1 MLDKDR
7 GLYVAHSEN
16 GPLSLVGKMINRH
29 GLIAGA
35 TGTGKTVTLQVM
47 AETFSQ
53 AGIPCFMADMKG
65 DLSGISQTG
74 KLSGFIEKRLPEFGI
89 ENPQF
94 QPCPVRFF
102 DVYGEQGHPMR
113 STISRMGPEM
123 LGRLMELNE
132 TQTGVLNIVFRIADD
147 NGLLLIDLK
156 DLRAML
162 NFVGQ
167 NAAEYT
173 TKYGNVTSA
182 SVGAIQRALLALENQ
197 GADKFFGEPD
207 FDIYDLLQCE
217 GGKGIM
223 NVLAADRLMLQPKLY
238 STFLLWLLSELY
250 ATLPEV
256 GDMDLPKLV
265 FFFDEA
271 HMLFEGTS
279 KALTDKIEQVIRLI
293 RSKGVG
299 IYFITQS
306 PTDIP
311 SNILGQLGN
320 RVQHALRAYS
330 PQDQKAVK
338 VAADTFRPNP
348 AFKTY
353 DTLLELGTGEALV
366 SFLDEKGTP
375 SIVER
380 AKILF
385 PLSQI
390 GAITEDQRADLIKRS
405 RLYGRY
411 DHVVDRESAYE
422 IITAATLE
430 AERQKAE
437 IEAAEEAERQAAA
450 EAKEAARAAKE
461 QEKLEK
467 EKAKKA
473 KNSIASK
480 VLKSVITAV
489 TGVAAAA
496 AADAIT
502 GKKSSSKTST
512 TKKAVTKATKSA
524 TSTLTRE
531 LTRGLVPEG
540 VHIVQGHVG
549 EFAAAA
555 EGFGLD
561 VVEAAAELFA
571 GAAQGGFRVHAIE
584 AGGIDDGEQQV
595 SEFSFDVVL
604 AAFCAGFRHFRT
616 LFRHFSPDV
625 FFLLPVKTAAA
636 GLFLHGKGLQNGGHG
651 LGDAAHDGFVAILF
665 LGFHQFPGI
674 GDFLGRR
681 RFASF
686 GTEDMR
692 MAEHHLVAYFVNAV
706 GNVKRP
712 FFLPDACIEDHV
724 VQQVA
729 NLLGRSLAVS
739 LQDGVAEFIDFL
751 FRHGT
756 DGIHGLGGVPGAF
769 YAKSVHDIQQSA
781 KGGQLFFPS
790 MHSIHF
796 RGANIQRI
804 SLSLSLKCSNYP
816 ISVPWRPYVP
826 YGAETMSTSPALPV
840 SRKSLSRLSASAPE
854 NSPACTSITSTPKA
868 RPLTARLR
876 LPDRSWTRAFSSG
889 PICARRSGREWP
901 IIFRP
906 TCLKHS

>member
-1 MLDKDR
+1 MLDKER
-7 GLYVAHSEN
+7 GLYVAHSAN
-16 GPLSLVGKMINRH
+16 GPISLTGKMACRH

-35 TGTGKTVTLQVM
+35 TGTGKTVTLQVL
-47 AETFSQ
+47 AETFCQ
-53 AGIPCFMADMKG
+53 AGVPCFMADMKG
-65 DLSGISQTG
+65 DLSGISQVG

-94 QPCPVRFF
+94 QSCPVRFF

-113 STISRMGPEM
+113 STISRMGPDM
-123 LGRLMELNE
+123 LGRLMDLNE
-132 TQTGVLNIVFRIADD
+132 TQTGVLNIVFKIADD

-173 TKYGNVTSA
+173 TQYGNVTSA

-197 GADKFFGEPD
+197 GAEKFFGEPD

-256 GDMDLPKLV
+256 GEMDLPKLV

-320 RVQHALRAYS
+320 RVQHALRAYT
-330 PQDQKAVK
+330 PQDQKAVR
-338 VAADTFRPNP
+338 VAADTFRANP

-353 DTLLELGTGEALV
+353 ETLLELGTGEALV

-375 SIVER
+375 AMVER

-390 GAITEDQRADLIKRS
+390 GAITPEQRADLINRS

-411 DHVVDRESAYE
+411 DHPIDRESAYE
-422 IITAATLE
+422 LITAATEE

-437 IEAAEEAERQAAA
+437 IEAQLEAEKQAAV
-450 EAKEAARAAKE
+450 EAKEAAKAAKE
-461 QEKLEK
+461 AEKAEK
-467 EKAKKA
+467 ERAKKA

-480 VLKSVITAV
+480 VLKSVLTAV

-496 AADAIT
+496 AADAVTSKVT
-502 GKKSSSKTST
+502 GKKSTSKTST
-512 TKKAVTKATKSA
+512 GSKMVTKATKSA

-531 LTRGLVPEG
+531 LTRSILGNLV
-540 VHIVQGHVG
+540 
-549 EFAAAA
+549 
-555 EGFGLD
+555 
-561 VVEAAAELFA
+561 
-571 GAAQGGFRVHAIE
+571 
-584 AGGIDDGEQQV
+584 
-595 SEFSFDVVL
+595 
-604 AAFCAGFRHFRT
+604 
-616 LFRHFSPDV
+616 
-625 FFLLPVKTAAA
+625 K
-636 GLFLHGKGLQNGGHG
+636 
-651 LGDAAHDGFVAILF
+651 
-665 LGFHQFPGI
+665 
-674 GDFLGRR
+674 
-681 RFASF
+681 
-686 GTEDMR
+686 
-692 MAEHHLVAYFVNAV
+692 
-706 GNVKRP
+706 
-712 FFLPDACIEDHV
+712 
-724 VQQVA
+724 
-729 NLLGRSLAVS
+729 
-739 LQDGVAEFIDFL
+739 
-751 FRHGT
+751 
-756 DGIHGLGGVPGAF
+756 
-769 YAKSVHDIQQSA
+769 
-781 KGGQLFFPS
+781 
-790 MHSIHF
+790 
-796 RGANIQRI
+796 
-804 SLSLSLKCSNYP
+804 
-816 ISVPWRPYVP
+816 
-826 YGAETMSTSPALPV
+826 
-840 SRKSLSRLSASAPE
+840 
-854 NSPACTSITSTPKA
+854 
-868 RPLTARLR
+868 
-876 LPDRSWTRAFSSG
+876 
-889 PICARRSGREWP
+889 
-901 IIFRP
+901 
-906 TCLKHS
+906 